1 LLKYFLLLISH
12 SACYPVGEGGVA
24 ALTPQKTKEKG
35 IFMKLNIDCVRDILL
50 YCDQEDNAYIEY
62 RSPWSFNG
70 HEYSQHEMV
79 YHVGLCN
86 DADFFHRACLDNVPS
101 CEVEGL
107 SFEGQKYLDT
117 IRSESVFAKVKEEVK
132 KKAVPVTLEV
142 VKGVA
147 VAVISSGIT
156 GSV

>member
-1 LLKYFLLLISH
+1 
-12 SACYPVGEGGVA
+12 
-24 ALTPQKTKEKG
+24 
-35 IFMKLNIDCVRDILL
+35 MKLNIDCVRDILL
-50 YCDQEDNAYIEY
+50 YCDQEDDAYIEY
-62 RSPWSFNG
+62 RTPWSFNG
-70 HEYSQHEMV
+70 HEYSQSEMA

-86 DADFFHRACLDNVPS
+86 DAGFFHRACLDNVPS

-117 IRSESVFAKVKEEVK
+117 IRSESIFAKVKEEVK

>member
-1 LLKYFLLLISH
+1 
-12 SACYPVGEGGVA
+12 
-24 ALTPQKTKEKG
+24 
-35 IFMKLNIDCVRDILL
+35 
-50 YCDQEDNAYIEY
+50 
-62 RSPWSFNG
+62 
-70 HEYSQHEMV
+70 MV

-86 DADFFHRACLDNVPS
+86 DAGFFHHACLDNVPS